1 MCNTICFSA
10 VKMDAR
16 TRLNVTLYVHCLS
29 CVSLS
34 QYFTL
39 SHSTVLQLY
48 TCLSAYIYTN
58 RLRPWRSLNHI
69 SSWRLQVRKCI
80 VMWDVR
86 CLCSIIRY
94 FWMKR

>member
-1 MCNTICFSA
+1 
-10 VKMDAR
+10 MDAR
-16 TRLNVTLYVHCLS
+16 TRLNVTLNVHYLS
-29 CVSLS
+29 FVPLS

-39 SHSTVLQLY
+39 LPHSTVLQLY

-58 RLRPWRSLNHI
+58 RLRPWRSLNHS
-69 SSWRLQVRKCI
+69 SSWRLHVRECI

-86 CLCSIIRY
+86 RLCSIIRC